1 VIEKEKL
8 ETERIK
14 KDEETK
20 LEIERIKKDEEVKYE
35 TKNDNPFLNNS
46 GIIKNSEFKFNK
58 HNEKDRKV
66 IARFLSCQ
74 NRDIKRREQNEINL
88 VIECDVDRY
97 IIDMFELVQLNVPDN
112 KLTEIIEYADLEI
125 VYQKCL
131 DISRK
136 LSEEEY
142 EELLQL
148 VKKIF

>member
-97 IIDMFELVQLNVPDN
+97 IIDLFELVQLKV
-112 KLTEIIEYADLEI
+112 EIFENDLEI

>member
-74 NRDIKRREQNEINL
+74 NKDIKRREQNEINL

-97 IIDMFELVQLNVPDN
+97 IIDLFELVQLN
-112 KLTEIIEYADLEI
+112 DLEI